1 MDTIT
6 IQQAAAW
13 GIPALVAIVA
23 ATFALTKYSN
33 AGAIRALEDRL
44 NLKDDKIRD
53 FETQRRTPRDA
64 EEGGERTQAVHL
76 PARGAAEEMSD
87 PEVTDLAKR
96 LENLEHERDL
106 LLSELSCRTTASLD
120 PRSELSN
127 LLSQLQSSDKFVR
140 GKAIEG
146 LIALKDPLSF
156 PALVNFLVNHPDEA
170 TSGGNPYISKWFSV
184 LVEAGGPKGAEFV
197 VSQIEGKY
205 SDWSEAAFSTIQ
217 RALDTPELIDGAMP
231 SLESAALRHS
241 STATRTKAKL
251 LIQHLDTEKKEYESR
266 EARRRE
272 YEQIMAQQREVH
284 EQMQKEQ
291 GGDRI
296 PSGFIIVSALKDNGL
311 GCLARDILRSG
322 QDLQFWRS
330 GAMVAEEFAR
340 NSNNRDGCMRA
351 IQQILAT
358 ADGIAKSSHAFL
370 LLLLSQMKAE
380 AGAATEGESYLAAAR
395 ELSPST
401 VEFLTEHERAF
412 GVQSFAP

>member
-6 IQQAAAW
+6 IQQAVAW

-146 LIALKDPLSF
+146 LIAL
-156 PALVNFLVNHPDEA
+156 
-170 TSGGNPYISKWFSV
+170 
-184 LVEAGGPKGAEFV
+184 
-197 VSQIEGKY
+197 
-205 SDWSEAAFSTIQ
+205 
-217 RALDTPELIDGAMP
+217 
-231 SLESAALRHS
+231 
-241 STATRTKAKL
+241 
-251 LIQHLDTEKKEYESR
+251 
-266 EARRRE
+266 
-272 YEQIMAQQREVH
+272 
-284 EQMQKEQ
+284 
-291 GGDRI
+291 
-296 PSGFIIVSALKDNGL
+296 
-311 GCLARDILRSG
+311 
-322 QDLQFWRS
+322 
-330 GAMVAEEFAR
+330 
-340 NSNNRDGCMRA
+340 
-351 IQQILAT
+351 
-358 ADGIAKSSHAFL
+358 
-370 LLLLSQMKAE
+370 
-380 AGAATEGESYLAAAR
+380 
-395 ELSPST
+395 
-401 VEFLTEHERAF
+401 
-412 GVQSFAP
+412 